1 MILFLQHQK
10 FTWVSI
16 WNPSLPTVSA
26 FSPQRYLSLLWGQSL
41 EPLSTAN
48 SCLQEQKVLI
58 QEEISIVQLLYY
70 LPPLCINDTCV
81 KAA

>member
-1 MILFLQHQK
+1 MRFPVLYYKRK
-10 FTWVSI
+10 FQS
-16 WNPSLPTVSA
+16 
-26 FSPQRYLSLLWGQSL
+26 QMYLSLLWGQSL

-70 LPPLCINDTCV
+70 LPPLCVNDTCV